1 LKLNIVREEEGYLE
15 LDFGGEGHSLLNL
28 LQSVLTQDPDVE
40 MAGYNKPHPL
50 MDRSRLF
57 IKTKK
62 GKDPQVVLKRTAKRA
77 GKQMVEFL
85 DAFEESLGKRS

>member
-1 LKLNIVREEEGYLE
+1 MKLNIVREEEGYLE

-28 LQSVLTQDPDVE
+28 LQSILTHDPDVE
-40 MAGYNKPHPL
+40 MAGYTKPHPL

-62 GKDPQVVLKRTAKRA
+62 GKNPQAALKRAAKRG
-77 GKQMVEFL
+77 GKQMEEFL
-85 DAFEESLGKRS
+85 DAFKESLEKKD

>member
-1 LKLNIVREEEGYLE
+1 MKLNIVREEEGYLE

-40 MAGYNKPHPL
+40 MAGYTKPHPL

-62 GKDPQVVLKRTAKRA
+62 GKNPQAKSPR
-77 GKQMVEFL
+77 GNTQHIP
-85 DAFEESLGKRS
+85 ESLSCW

>member
-1 LKLNIVREEEGYLE
+1 LKLNVVREEEGYLE

-28 LQSVLTQDPDVE
+28 LQSVLTHDPDVE
-40 MAGYNKPHPL
+40 MAGYTKPHPL

-62 GKDPQVVLKRTAKRA
+62 GKSPQEALKRAAKRA
-77 GKQMVEFL
+77 GEQMGEFL
-85 DAFEESLGKRS
+85 DAFEESLGKKD

>member
-40 MAGYNKPHPL
+40 MAGYSKPHPL
-50 MDRSRLF
+50 MDRSKLF
-57 IKTKK
+57 IKTRK
-62 GKDPQVVLKRTAKRA
+62 GKSPQEALKRAAKRA
-77 GKQMVEFL
+77 GEQMKEFL
-85 DAFEESLGKRS
+85 DAFKGSLEKKD

>member
-1 LKLNIVREEEGYLE
+1 LKLNIVREEESYLE

-40 MAGYNKPHPL
+40 MAGYTKPHPL
-50 MDRSRLF
+50 MDRSKLF

-62 GKDPQVVLKRTAKRA
+62 GKNPQEALKRAAKRA
-77 GKQMVEFL
+77 GEQMEEFL
-85 DAFEESLGKRS
+85 DAFKESLEKKD

>member
-1 LKLNIVREEEGYLE
+1 MKLNVVREEEEYLE

-28 LQSVLTQDPDVE
+28 LQSVLTRDPDVE
-40 MAGYNKPHPL
+40 MAGYTKPHPL

-62 GKDPQVVLKRTAKRA
+62 GKSPQAVLKRAVKSA
-77 GKQMVEFL
+77 GKEMAEFL
-85 DAFEESLGKRS
+85 DAFEESLGKKG

>member
-28 LQSVLTQDPDVE
+28 LQSILTHDPDVE
-40 MAGYNKPHPL
+40 MAGYTKPHPL

-62 GKDPQVVLKRTAKRA
+62 GKNPQAALKRAAKRG
-77 GKQMVEFL
+77 GKQMEEFL
-85 DAFEESLGKRS
+85 DAFKESLEKKD

>member
-40 MAGYNKPHPL
+40 MAGYTKPHPL

-62 GKDPQVVLKRTAKRA
+62 GKNPQAVLKRAAKRA

-85 DAFEESLGKRS
+85 DAFEESLGKKD